1 MLKICLKFL
10 KQKDPECKSEFTAS
24 RGWCTRFVSRNFVKR
39 IVMGGE
45 AASADVGLEN
55 SGKY

>member
-1 MLKICLKFL
+1 MKRIVMGG
-10 KQKDPECKSEFTAS
+10 EAAS
-24 RGWCTRFVSRNFVKR
+24 ADVGLENVMKR

-55 SGKY
+55 SGNY